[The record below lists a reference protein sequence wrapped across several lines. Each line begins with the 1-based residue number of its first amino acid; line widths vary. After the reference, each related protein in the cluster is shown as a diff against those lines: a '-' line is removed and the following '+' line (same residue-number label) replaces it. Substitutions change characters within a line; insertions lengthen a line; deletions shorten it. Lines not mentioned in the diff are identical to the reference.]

1 MNLKAR
7 DEELRAK
14 AEKIVNFSPQE
25 VSTITNDEIQRL
37 FYDLQVYQIEL
48 QMQND
53 ELQKAQLEITQANNR
68 LNFIYHHIP
77 VGIVSLDYQGF
88 IQQANHTFAQMLGI
102 NANVLVR
109 KHFSKLI
116 VDEDKNIFIQR
127 YEAFFKVPA
136 NKSIQLRL
144 FGENNQ
150 VFHALL
156 KGNADDG
163 SDSVSGGIDV
173 KQRVLIVAVTDI
185 TDVIQKQLSI

>member
-1 MNLKAR
+1 MKLKKL
-7 DEELRAK
+7 DKELREK
-14 AEKIVNFSPQE
+14 AEKLVNFSPQE
-25 VSTITNDEIQRL
+25 ISSITHDEIQRI

-53 ELQKAQLEITQANNR
+53 ELQKAQQEISQTNSR
-68 LNFIYHHIP
+68 LNFIYHHTP
-77 VGIVSLDYQGF
+77 VGIVTLNFQGF
-88 IQQANHTFAQMLGI
+88 IQQANHGFAEMLGI
-102 NANVLVR
+102 NANALVK

-116 VDEDKNIFIQR
+116 FDDDKNIFIQR

-144 FGENNQ
+144 LGKNDQ

-163 SDSVSGGIDV
+163 SDAMNGNPDI
-173 KQRVLIVAVTDI
+173 KQRKLVIAVTDI
-185 TDVIQKQLSI
+185 SDVISK